1 MAVVAG
7 AFAGTSRADSNVT
20 VRLVACAFFDGG
32 HVTVPAGST
41 ITLLVGEVTRTR
53 GHDIAFL
60 QDLALSASVDGNAI
74 ANPMSYF
81 AAPVQI
87 GPNGKDS
94 AWVTWWT
101 YPTWITLQSG
111 DSLTSVW
118 TGELAHP
125 ISDGLGNISSGDMLG
140 GNDTCTITAA

>member
-1 MAVVAG
+1 MRVITAVTARRVEWTRRLLARPRPEAIPILRYLQERG
-7 AFAGTSRADSNVT
+7 LATGLIT
-20 VRLVACAFFDGG
+20 VCSEDLQLVWEQ
-32 HVTVPAGST
+32 TP
-41 ITLLVGEVTRTR
+41 
-53 GHDIAFL
+53 
-60 QDLALSASVDGNAI
+60 
-74 ANPMSYF
+74 
-81 AAPVQI
+81 PVQI